1 MLATCGLGGGKGV
14 GRLRRKQRAGEGP
27 NGDRWGGARA
37 ERTRNMLSMV
47 VTLDVSRVSGWLNA
61 HADCRVARSAFD
73 AEGCGSRGEKGVG
86 RQRRMQRAGEGPNGD
101 RWGGARAE
109 RTLNM

>member
-1 MLATCGLGGGKGV
+1 M
-14 GRLRRKQRAGEGP
+14 QRAGEGP

-61 HADCRVARSAFD
+61 HADCRVASRAYD
-73 AEGCGSRGEKGVG
+73 AGGMRAERREGVG
-86 RQRRMQRAGEGPNGD
+86 RPRCVQWAGEGPNGD
-101 RWGGARAE
+101 RWGDSCAE
-109 RTLNM
+109 RT